1 MISTSSTK
9 TNQGISEQSTSSTT
23 YGSQSATN
31 EEKATPVAVIGPKI
45 KFKGELIG
53 EEDLLVQGEIEGTID
68 LKSHNLTVGKQGV
81 LKANAVAKT
90 IIIEGSVEGDLFGE
104 ERIVI
109 KESSNVSGN
118 IVAERVALEDGAKFR
133 GSIDMN
139 TKTKPDFTNKS
150 TASTPASKGNSDSSS
165 GKSK

>member
-1 MISTSSTK
+1 MIGSNTTKSTQG
-9 TNQGISEQSTSSTT
+9 TNEQTTTTTSYASKP
-23 YGSQSATN
+23 ATN
-31 EEKATPVAVIGPKI
+31 EAEATPVAVIGPKI

-53 EEDLLVQGEIEGTID
+53 EEDLLVQGQIEGTID

-90 IIIEGSVEGDLFGE
+90 IVIEGNVEGDLFGE
-104 ERIVI
+104 EKVVI

-139 TKTKPDFTNKS
+139 TKTKPDFI
-150 TASTPASKGNSDSSS
+150 AQSSS
-165 GKSK
+165 SSKNSSDTPSKSK

>member
-1 MISTSSTK
+1 
-9 TNQGISEQSTSSTT
+9 
-23 YGSQSATN
+23 
-31 EEKATPVAVIGPKI
+31 
-45 KFKGELIG
+45 
-53 EEDLLVQGEIEGTID
+53 
-68 LKSHNLTVGKQGV
+68 
-81 LKANAVAKT
+81 
-90 IIIEGSVEGDLFGE
+90 
-104 ERIVI
+104 VI

>member
-1 MISTSSTK
+1 MIGSNSTK
-9 TNQGISEQSTSSTT
+9 NNQGINEQTT
-23 YGSQSATN
+23 PSYASKPATN
-31 EEKATPVAVIGPKI
+31 EAEATPVAVIGPKI

-90 IIIEGSVEGDLFGE
+90 IVIEGNVEGDLFGE
-104 ERIVI
+104 EKIVI

-139 TKTKPDFTNKS
+139 TKTKPDFSSQGK
-150 TASTPASKGNSDSSS
+150 TATPKAATDKPE
-165 GKSK
+165 KSK